1 MRDQLVRYLLGE
13 LNSQEREQLEAS
25 LRDSPEL
32 QREFEHLK
40 KCLPGPDEYS
50 PEECGPDRF
59 ADDAYGDEEYDE
71 RFDDESLADGDF
83 DRPVG
88 AGSSLAERTLNKICG
103 EGPCHERPRTAAEIT
118 AAYDAP
124 AGTPSWSLADLTV
137 AGGVFL
143 AISMLFV
150 PAVRQ
155 SRDAAR
161 RTDCVN
167 NLRQLHTMLVS
178 YSGMHG
184 GFFPTAARHENAG
197 IFAVYLGEDG
207 YGSQEELARLLVC
220 RASPVAEDIAHKR
233 ITVRVPTL
241 CELEAATAKEKCF
254 WKRMMSPSYA
264 YRIGYVEDG
273 QYCAI
278 RNRNSCHKAL
288 MADNPRKCKRERE
301 ARANLQSDHHGGQNV
316 LFEDGHVDFL
326 HECSVS
332 DIHHDLIYLNNA
344 DQEAAGLD
352 RDDVV
357 LGRSELVPGI
367 GLFSRP

>member
-13 LNSQEREQLEAS
+13 LNSQEQEQLEAA

-32 QREFEHLK
+32 RREFEHLK
-40 KCLPGPDEYS
+40 KCLPGPED
-50 PEECGPDRF
+50 CDPDRF
-59 ADDAYGDEEYDE
+59 DEEPLE
-71 RFDDESLADGDF
+71 DDDF
-83 DRPVG
+83 DRPAPVG
-88 AGSSLAERTLNKICG
+88 AGSGLAERTLDKICG
-103 EGPCHERPRTAAEIT
+103 NGPCHERPHTAAEIT

-124 AGTPSWSLADLTV
+124 TGTPSWSLADLTV

-155 SRDAAR
+155 SRDASR

-178 YSGMHG
+178 YSGVHG

-197 IFAVYLGEDG
+197 MFAVYLGEDG

-220 RASPVAEDIAHKR
+220 RASPVADDIAHKR

-241 CELEAATAKEKCF
+241 CELEAATAKERCF

-273 QYCAI
+273 QYFAI
-278 RNRNSCHKAL
+278 RNSNSCHKAL
-288 MADNPRKCKRERE
+288 MADNPRRCKR
-301 ARANLQSDHHGGQNV
+301 AAGANLQSDHHGGQNV

-326 HECSVS
+326 HDCCVS
-332 DIHHDLIYLNNA
+332 AKHQDLIYLNNA
-344 DQEAAGLD
+344 DQEAAGLG

-357 LGRSELVPGI
+357 LGRSELVPGA
-367 GLFSRP
+367 GLRFAP